1 MIYYVGI
8 DVAKF
13 KHDFTVVTSNG
24 EVVIEPTTFKNND
37 EGFTIIKDSL
47 SKLDYSQEIKVGL
60 ESTGHYH
67 KNLVNFLISLGYEV
81 NVLNPFLVHKFI
93 ESRTLRKQKTD
104 SQDCG
109 RIAKYLESEDY
120 KAYQSKVYTNESLKS
135 LTRNRDK
142 VIRSR
147 SDQLVIVTNCLDRIF
162 PEFKT
167 YFSNILSKTAL
178 CILYE
183 FNSAEAISKITN
195 AKMQSIKKK
204 YKGLRL
210 SKLFDLKDLAKITI
224 GTPNAQDSFVMKQAI
239 RQILTYN
246 EILKDYEEEIDK
258 IMNSINSPLESIPGV
273 GRKSA
278 AAIIGEYNNFNGFAN
293 ADKLLAFAGLECSRY
308 QSGQSDYHG
317 KMVKRGSPHLRYV
330 LMNLAI
336 SLKNDN
342 AVFRD
347 YYLKKRDEGKKYRV
361 ALNHVVRKFLRIA
374 FKLVSTNQIFNID

>member
-37 EGFTIIKDSL
+37 EGFSIIKDSL
-47 SKLDYSQEIKVGL
+47 SKLDHSQEIKIGL

-67 KNLVNFLISLGYEV
+67 KNLVNFLITLGYEV

-104 SQDCG
+104 SQDCCW
-109 RIAKYLESEDY
+109 IARYLESEDY

-135 LTRNRDK
+135 LSRNRDK
-142 VIRSR
+142 LIRSR
-147 SDQLVIVTNCLDRIF
+147 SDQIVVVTNCLDKIF
-162 PEFKT
+162 PEFRT
-167 YFSNILSKTAL
+167 FFNNIMSKTAL

-183 FNSAEAISKITN
+183 FNSAAAISKITN
-195 AKMQSIKKK
+195 AKMQSLKKK

-210 SKLFDLKDLAKITI
+210 SKLFDLKDLAKITV
-224 GTPNAQDSFVMKQAI
+224 GTANEQDSFVMKQAI
-239 RQILTYN
+239 RQIFTYN
-246 EILKDYEEEIDK
+246 EILEDYEKEIDK
-258 IMNSINSPLESIPGV
+258 IMDSVNSPLESIPGV

-278 AAIIGEYNNFNGFAN
+278 AAIIGEYNNFNGFAD

-308 QSGQSDYHG
+308 QSGQSDYRG

-336 SLKNDN
+336 SLKNNN
-342 AVFRD
+342 AVFRE
-347 YYLKKRDEGKKYRV
+347 YYLKKREEGKKYRV
-361 ALNHVVRKFLRIA
+361 ALNHVVRKFLRIS
-374 FKLVSTNQIFNID
+374 FKLVSTNQTFNID

>member
-37 EGFTIIKDSL
+37 EGFSIIKDSL
-47 SKLDYSQEIKVGL
+47 SKLDHSQEIKIGL

-67 KNLVNFLISLGYEV
+67 KNLVNFLITLGYEV

-109 RIAKYLESEDY
+109 WIARYLESEDY

-135 LTRNRDK
+135 LSRNRDK
-142 VIRSR
+142 LIRSR
-147 SDQLVIVTNCLDRIF
+147 SDQIVVVTNCLDKIF
-162 PEFKT
+162 PEFRT
-167 YFSNILSKTAL
+167 FFNNIMSKTAL

-183 FNSAEAISKITN
+183 FNSAAAISKITN
-195 AKMQSIKKK
+195 AKMQSLKKK

-210 SKLFDLKDLAKITI
+210 SKLFDLKDLAKITV
-224 GTPNAQDSFVMKQAI
+224 GTANEQDSFVMKQAI
-239 RQILTYN
+239 RQIFTYN
-246 EILKDYEEEIDK
+246 EILEDYEKEIDK
-258 IMNSINSPLESIPGV
+258 IMDSVNSPLESIPGV

-278 AAIIGEYNNFNGFAN
+278 AAIIGEYNNFNGFAD

-308 QSGQSDYHG
+308 QSGQSDYRG
-317 KMVKRGSPHLRYV
+317 KMVKRVSPHLRYV

-336 SLKNDN
+336 SLKNNN
-342 AVFRD
+342 AVFRE
-347 YYLKKRDEGKKYRV
+347 YYLKKREEGKKYRV
-361 ALNHVVRKFLRIA
+361 ALNHVVRKFLRIS
-374 FKLVSTNQIFNID
+374 FKLVSTNQTFNID